1 MEPYQPADDRMGLS
15 EYVRALRRRWFIV
28 GFTTLFLVGA
38 VAGFSLLQTP
48 RYSASADVL
57 IQPTFTGIT
66 GPTEVS
72 EGELATQVQ
81 VVGSLPIAQGV
92 AEKLGMEETPSLAG
106 LVSVEP
112 VGSSRIIRI
121 SARDADPEKAAQLA
135 NAVAAVFVEYR
146 RAETSSMYAET
157 ATQLSERQSAVE
169 ARIAEIDELLGDD
182 PDDRVEL
189 EAERRVLQTELGQL
203 SSQIAQSGGGLSVPD
218 GGGSLLQE
226 ATIPTSAVSPR
237 PVFNA
242 VLAAGFGLMLGVALA
257 LLRDRFDDAVRDE
270 DSARQA
276 MDGVPVLGRIPEW
289 DDEANRDRLITV
301 LEPFAPA
308 TEAFQTLGVNLRFLL
323 ATRVGDERRGGILLT
338 TSAQPGEGK
347 TVTSSNLA
355 VAACRIGM
363 RVALVDAD
371 LRRGKVGERFGL
383 GDPRGLSDLL
393 VRFDDPS
400 NYLVDV
406 GVDNLRVLPAGTVPP
421 NPTQMLGS
429 NRLQTVLTHLA
440 GEFDLVILDSPP
452 VLAVADSLEL
462 AARAD
467 QVIVVTRAK
476 VSRRRMLSQTVETLR
491 QVGVTSMGGVI
502 NGVPAGDVSVSRY
515 GYTPRRY
522 EDGSGGD
529 QNGSG
534 GHENG
539 SASHHNGSAN
549 GAANGAAKH
558 GRVRGA
564 RARRRDLIAIPGEA
578 EDPR

>member
-1 MEPYQPADDRMGLS
+1 MEPYQPVDDRMGLN

-28 GFTTLFLVGA
+28 GFTTLFLVGVVA
-38 VAGFSLLQTP
+38 VFSLLQTP

-66 GPTEVS
+66 GPAEVT

-81 VVGSLPIAQGV
+81 VVSSLPV
-92 AEKLGMEETPSLAG
+92 AEAVGKELGMDGTPNLAG
-106 LVSVEP
+106 MISVEP
-112 VGSSRIIRI
+112 VGTSRIVRI
-121 SARDADPEKAAQLA
+121 SARDEDPERATAVA
-135 NAVAAVFVEYR
+135 NAVAKAYVDYR
-146 RAETSSMYAET
+146 RMETSNQYEET
-157 ATQLSERQSAVE
+157 ASQLSERQSTVE
-169 ARIAEIDELLGDD
+169 ARLQEIDDLLADD
-182 PDDRVEL
+182 PENAVEL

-203 SSQIAQSGGGLSVPD
+203 TSQIAQSQGGMSAPD

-226 ATIPTSAVSPR
+226 ATVPTQAVSPR

-242 VLAAGFGLMLGVALA
+242 VLAAGFGLLLGVALA

-270 DSARQA
+270 ESARQA
-276 MDGVPVLGRIPEW
+276 LDGIPVLGRIPEW

-308 TEAFQTLGVNLRFLL
+308 TEAFQTLGVNMRFLL
-323 ATRVGDERRGGILLT
+323 ATRVGEEGRGGILLT

-347 TVTSSNLA
+347 TVTSCNLA

-363 RVALVDAD
+363 QVALVDAD

-383 GDPRGLSDLL
+383 GDARGLSDLL

-406 GVDNLRVLPAGTVPP
+406 SVENLRVLPAGTVPP
-421 NPTQMLGS
+421 NPTEMLGS
-429 NRLQTVLTHLA
+429 NRLRTVLTHLA

-452 VLAVADSLEL
+452 VLAVADSLEV

-476 VSRRRMLSQTVETLR
+476 VSRRRMLSQTVESLR

-502 NGVPAGDVSVSRY
+502 NGVPAGDASVSRY
-515 GYTPRRY
+515 GYTPHHHH
-522 EDGSGGD
+522 
-529 QNGSG
+529 Q
-534 GHENG
+534 NG
-539 SASHHNGSAN
+539 SASHSAGHSNGVSHS
-549 GAANGAAKH
+549 AAKH
-558 GRVRGA
+558 GRSRGA
-564 RARRRDLIAIPGEA
+564 RARRRDLVVIPREA
-578 EDPR
+578 EDSN